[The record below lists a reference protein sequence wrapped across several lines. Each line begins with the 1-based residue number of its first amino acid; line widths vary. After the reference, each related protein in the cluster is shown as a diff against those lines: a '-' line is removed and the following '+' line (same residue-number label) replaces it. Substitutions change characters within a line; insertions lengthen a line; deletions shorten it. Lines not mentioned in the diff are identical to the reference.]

1 MFFHLRAADTAE
13 CHMGLLLITCVCSD
27 AGVPGKDKS
36 RKGRGASASGSYL
49 SGRRFVCNHPRDD
62 AGRETGVIFGVI
74 LPGGDPRRGVK
85 GGRLTTEAGSVPGG
99 RLCGVPGHR
108 TAPAGPGGRWQS
120 SRRKHGMPE
129 LPVQRKQV
137 GDGAYKLGRGHM
149 DIIEKTHHLSYDGP
163 IG

>member
-1 MFFHLRAADTAE
+1 MFFHLRAADTTE
-13 CHMGLLLITCVCSD
+13 CLIGLLLITCVCSD
-27 AGVPGKDKS
+27 AGVPGEDKS

-49 SGRRFVCNHPRDD
+49 GGRRFVCNHPKDD
-62 AGRETGVIFGVI
+62 AGRETGVI
-74 LPGGDPRRGVK
+74 LPGGDPRGAK

-108 TAPAGPGGRWQS
+108 TAPAGTGGRWQS

-129 LPVQRKQV
+129 LPVQRKQA
-137 GDGAYKLGRGHM
+137 GDGACKLGRGHM
-149 DIIEKTHHLSYDGP
+149 DIIEKTYHLSYDGP